1 MFDLSLTRL
10 LLWLP
15 AVLIALTFH
24 EYAHARAA
32 ESLGDSTARYMG
44 RMSLNPLVHL
54 DPLGFI
60 LLLLVGFGWA
70 KPVPINP
77 LNFKGDRQRGMML
90 VAAAGPLMNIF
101 IAFTAALILNLAL
114 PEVEM
119 MYSSAPL
126 VQIMRSIVYINVFLA
141 VFNLIPVPPLD
152 GSKVLAG
159 LLRSDEIIYQLE
171 RYGPI
176 ILLVLI
182 LTNVVGVV
190 LLPLSNLLI
199 SFLFKIAHLITAPF
213 VGLYL

>member
-60 LLLLVGFGWA
+60 LLLVVGFGWA
-70 KPVPINP
+70 KPVPVNP

-114 PEVEM
+114 TKSE
-119 MYSSAPL
+119 MYSNAPL
-126 VQIMRSIVYINVFLA
+126 VQIMLSIVYINVYLA
-141 VFNLIPVPPLD
+141 IFNLIPVPPLD

-159 LLRSDEIIYQLE
+159 LLRSDKIIYQLE
-171 RYGPI
+171 RYGSI

-182 LTNVVGVV
+182 LTNVVGMV
-190 LLPLSNLLI
+190 LLPLANVVI
-199 SFLFKIAHLITAPF
+199 NFLFDITQLITAPF
-213 VGLYL
+213 VGF